1 MIRNNKDRIILL
13 FTSCLILFIM
23 IFASFITDEMLSVG
37 FTRKNQL
44 PSLRHPFGTD
54 WLGRDM
60 FLRTVKGLQKSIVIG
75 FISSFFSSIIAL
87 IIGGLAATMP
97 KWIDDILRIAI
108 DLVMGI
114 PHLVLIILISVLA
127 GRGIKGLIV
136 GITLT
141 HWPSLAR
148 IVRSEIIQVK
158 NEQYVLISK
167 KFGKSNWY
175 IFKNHMI
182 PIVFPQYMVGVV
194 LTFPHAIL
202 HEASVTFLGFGLPP
216 ESPSIGI
223 ILSESMRYLVN
234 GLWHLAFFPGL
245 ALILLV
251 LLINKLGE
259 NLSLMLNPHFIRN

>member
-23 IFASFITDEMLSVG
+23 IFASFITDEMLSVE

-127 GRGIKGLIV
+127 GRGMKGLIV

-148 IVRSEIIQVK
+148 IVRSEIIQVR

-182 PIVFPQYMVGVV
+182 PIVF
-194 LTFPHAIL
+194 
-202 HEASVTFLGFGLPP
+202 
-216 ESPSIGI
+216 
-223 ILSESMRYLVN
+223 
-234 GLWHLAFFPGL
+234 
-245 ALILLV
+245 
-251 LLINKLGE
+251 
-259 NLSLMLNPHFIRN
+259 RNIWSDLY